1 MRSSLTDILLLYI
14 SSVINSMSMK
24 SLFDSKVHDNI
35 LKRIE
40 CLDNNSP
47 ALWGKMSVD
56 QMLKHCQLTLE
67 IANGK
72 REMKGSA
79 NGFKKII
86 FSLFKPMMY
95 NDKPWR
101 HNLKTAKELII
112 TNHYNFTTE
121 KDYLIE
127 LINEF
132 VSKKDNTN
140 WPEHPLFG
148 HFTTDQRG
156 KMQYKHLDHHLKQ
169 FDV

>member
-1 MRSSLTDILLLYI
+1 
-14 SSVINSMSMK
+14 MK
-24 SLFDSKVHDNI
+24 SLFDSKAQEEI

-40 CLDNNSP
+40 SLDENSKR
-47 ALWGKMSVD
+47 LWGKMSVD

-72 REMKGSA
+72 RQMTGTT
-79 NGFKKII
+79 NGFKKFI
-86 FSLFKPMMY
+86 FKLFKPLMY

-101 HNLKTAKELII
+101 HNLKTAEELII
-112 TNHYNFTTE
+112 KDRYNFAPE
-121 KDYLIE
+121 KKYLLE

-132 VSKKDNTN
+132 ASKKDATN

-148 HFTTDQRG
+148 HFTTAQRG

-169 FDV
+169 FNA